1 MGRKERIITVC
12 SECLKASCWQQVFCC
27 EKCQSAGIMRLP
39 ESRLRELN
47 REQCDYWLTD
57 EEIAAGIVKR
67 PSSAGRVPGKR
78 SVNPR
83 GLSDA
88 ALRTLIEQVRCPMC
102 VRELDEGWQCNH
114 CGYDVTPVALALLNL
129 PS

>member
-1 MGRKERIITVC
+1 MRRKERLITVC

-27 EKCQSAGIMRLP
+27 EKFQSAGITRLA

-47 REQCDYWLTD
+47 REPCDYWLTD
-57 EEIAAGIVKR
+57 EEVAAGIVKR
-67 PSSAGRVPGKR
+67 PSSNDGMPGKR

-83 GLSDA
+83 GLSDTT
-88 ALRTLIEQVRCPMC
+88 LRTLIEHVRCPMC
-102 VRELDEGWQCNH
+102 LSELDEGWLCSH
-114 CGYDVTPVALALLNL
+114 CGYDVTPIALALLNL